1 MLEKAGASK
10 EQGKVLVQDHVPK
23 VKDFYQKECWAHHPK
38 PHADYMEWRP
48 KQDKLQES
56 ERNKLIP
63 GM

>member
-1 MLEKAGASK
+1 M
-10 EQGKVLVQDHVPK
+10 LVQDHVPK

-38 PHADYMEWRP
+38 PHADYMEWRL